1 MKKYDYVESCGNIYA
16 DLERPNAAEMLIKAE
31 LVVKIM
37 KETDRRRLTQIQA
50 AELLGIDQPKVSA
63 LRRGHFKGFSIER
76 LLRLLLLLDFDVEIT
91 VKKKSKSR
99 ATGQLRAA

>member
-1 MKKYDYVESCGNIYA
+1 MKKSDYVESCGNIYA
-16 DLERPNAAEMLIKAE
+16 DLGRPNAAEMLVKAE

-37 KETDRRRLTQIQA
+37 EETDRRRLTQMQA
-50 AELLGIDQPKVSA
+50 AELLGIDQPKISA

-76 LLRLLLLLDFDVEIT
+76 LLKFLLLLDFDIEINI
-91 VKKKSKSR
+91 KKKPKSR